1 MFGMDVWIRQKPLP
15 VAGLSDDQSAWGAT
29 AVASTNRTLLKRLA
43 VDLAELCSD
52 PENLDY
58 AFDLLNATYGTEVA
72 QAARD
77 RLKTDPA
84 IRPLVQKRYWGNW
97 PALPKLVALP
107 AGSLGH
113 VYGLFMTSQ
122 GLSELPVPVLP
133 SGVGGDDAYLQMR
146 IRHTHDLWH
155 VIAGL
160 PITLAGE
167 AAANGLTTEQLRWPG
182 SALLIAADLIH
193 RVSTGEA
200 DAEGEEAVDVG
211 VAIAYGLNLGATAQ
225 PLLAQRW
232 EEGWETPLQT
242 WRESLGIRTLL
253 RHSPF
258 PLLTGEMPRS

>member
-1 MFGMDVWIRQKPLP
+1 M
-15 VAGLSDDQSAWGAT
+15 
-29 AVASTNRTLLKRLA
+29 ASTNRTLLKRLA

-84 IRPLVQKRYWGNW
+84 ICPLVQERYWGNW
-97 PALPKLVALP
+97 QALPELVALP

-113 VYGLFMTSQ
+113 VYGLFMKSQ
-122 GLSELPVPVLP
+122 GLSELPAPMLP

-160 PITLAGE
+160 PITMAGE

-182 SALLIAADLIH
+182 SALLIVADLIH
-193 RVSTGEA
+193 RVS
-200 DAEGEEAVDVG
+200 DAKPDDTDKNAVESAAVDVG
-211 VAIAYGLNLGATAQ
+211 VAIAYGLNLGAKAQ

-232 EEGWETPLQT
+232 EEGWEIPLQA
-242 WRESLGIRTLL
+242 WREALGISKLL
-253 RHSPF
+253 LKSPF
-258 PLLTGEMPRS
+258 PLLPGELPRS

>member
-1 MFGMDVWIRQKPLP
+1 M
-15 VAGLSDDQSAWGAT
+15 
-29 AVASTNRTLLKRLA
+29 ASTNRTLLKRLA

-77 RLKTDPA
+77 RLKNDPD
-84 IRPLVQKRYWGNW
+84 IRPLVQERYWGNW
-97 PALPKLVALP
+97 PALPELVALP

-113 VYGLFMTSQ
+113 VYGLFITSQ
-122 GLSELPVPVLP
+122 GLSELPAPVLP

-146 IRHTHDLWH
+146 IRYTHDLWH

-160 PITLAGE
+160 PVNLAGE
-167 AAANGLTTEQLRWPG
+167 AAATGLTTEQLRWPG

-193 RVSTGEA
+193 RVSTTEA
-200 DAEGEEAVDVG
+200 DAEGDVDVG
-211 VAIAYGLNLGATAQ
+211 VAIAYGLNLGAQAR

-232 EEGWETPLQT
+232 EEGWQTPLKT
-242 WRESLGIRTLL
+242 WREALGIRTLL

>member
-1 MFGMDVWIRQKPLP
+1 M
-15 VAGLSDDQSAWGAT
+15 
-29 AVASTNRTLLKRLA
+29 ASTNRTLLKRLA

-84 IRPLVQKRYWGNW
+84 ISPLVQERYWGIW
-97 PALPKLVALP
+97 QTLPELVALP

-113 VYGLFMTSQ
+113 VYGLFMQSQ
-122 GLSELPVPVLP
+122 GLSELPAPMLP

-160 PITLAGE
+160 PITMAGE

-193 RVSTGEA
+193 RVS
-200 DAEGEEAVDVG
+200 DAQPDDTDRNAVEGAAVDVG

-232 EEGWETPLQT
+232 EEGWETPLPT
-242 WRESLGIRTLL
+242 WRDALGIRTLL
-253 RHSPF
+253 RQSPF
-258 PLLTGEMPRS
+258 PLLTGENPRS

>member
-1 MFGMDVWIRQKPLP
+1 M
-15 VAGLSDDQSAWGAT
+15 
-29 AVASTNRTLLKRLA
+29 ASTNRTLLKRLA

-84 IRPLVQKRYWGNW
+84 ISPLVQERYWGIW
-97 PALPKLVALP
+97 QTLPELVALP

-113 VYGLFMTSQ
+113 VYGLFMQSQ
-122 GLSELPVPVLP
+122 GLSELPAPMLP

-160 PITLAGE
+160 PITMAGE

-193 RVSTGEA
+193 RVS
-200 DAEGEEAVDVG
+200 DAEPDDTDRNAVEGAAVDVG
-211 VAIAYGLNLGATAQ
+211 VAIAYGLNLGAKAK

-232 EEGWETPLQT
+232 EEGWETPLQA
-242 WRESLGIRTLL
+242 WREALGIRKLL
-253 RHSPF
+253 LKSPF
-258 PLLTGEMPRS
+258 PLLPGELPRS

>member
-1 MFGMDVWIRQKPLP
+1 M
-15 VAGLSDDQSAWGAT
+15 
-29 AVASTNRTLLKRLA
+29 ASTNRTLLKRLA

-77 RLKTDPA
+77 RLKNDPD
-84 IRPLVQKRYWGNW
+84 IRPLVQERYWGNW
-97 PALPKLVALP
+97 PALPELVALP

-113 VYGLFMTSQ
+113 VYGLFITSQ
-122 GLSELPVPVLP
+122 GLSELPAPVLP

-146 IRHTHDLWH
+146 IRYTHDLWH

-160 PITLAGE
+160 PVNLAGE
-167 AAANGLTTEQLRWPG
+167 AAATGLTTEQLRWPG

-193 RVSTGEA
+193 RVSTSEA
-200 DAEGEEAVDVG
+200 DAEGDVDVG
-211 VAIAYGLNLGATAQ
+211 VAIAYGLNLGAQAR

-232 EEGWETPLQT
+232 EEGWQTPLKT
-242 WRESLGIRTLL
+242 WREALGIRTLL

-258 PLLTGEMPRS
+258 PLLTGEIPRS

>member
-1 MFGMDVWIRQKPLP
+1 M
-15 VAGLSDDQSAWGAT
+15 
-29 AVASTNRTLLKRLA
+29 ASTNRALLKRLA

-52 PENLDY
+52 PENIDY

-84 IRPLVQKRYWGNW
+84 IRLLVQERYWGNW
-97 PALPKLVALP
+97 PALHDLVALP

-122 GLSELPVPVLP
+122 GMSELPPPVLP
-133 SGVGGDDAYLQMR
+133 SGVGSDDAYLQMR

-193 RVSTGEA
+193 RVSTGAA
-200 DAEGEEAVDVG
+200 DTEGEEAVDVG
-211 VAIAYGLNLGATAQ
+211 VAIAYGLNLGAEAR

-232 EEGWETPLQT
+232 EEGWQTPLEA
-242 WRESLGIRTLL
+242 WRERLNILPLL
-253 RHSPF
+253 KTSPF
-258 PLLTGEMPRS
+258 PLMPGEAASCN